1 MKNIFNKYGEILEIR
16 IIYNKQTN
24 KPKGYCYIEFQD
36 KNSID
41 KVMENKD
48 NIYINGRKVDIQKSI
63 SNEKLR
69 NQVKFVVHLF

>member
-41 KVMENKD
+41 KVMKNKD
-48 NIYINGRKVDIQKSI
+48 NI
-63 SNEKLR
+63 
-69 NQVKFVVHLF
+69 